1 MTSEEIKEITAVM
14 NTFRYLYPNA
24 HEICPKC
31 NKYILIDGYVC
42 FGCGYDKSLEDN
54 TEML

>member
-1 MTSEEIKEITAVM
+1 MTSEEIEEITAVI

-24 HEICPKC
+24 HRICPKC

-42 FGCGYDKSLEDN
+42 FGCGYDKNNEQN
-54 TEML
+54 I

>member
-1 MTSEEIKEITAVM
+1 MTSEEIKEITSVM

-24 HEICPKC
+24 RKICPKC

-42 FGCGYDKSLEDN
+42 FGCGYDKNHE
-54 TEML
+54 

>member
-1 MTSEEIKEITAVM
+1 MIVEDIEEITAVM

-24 HEICPKC
+24 NKICPKC